1 MNDKPAPVGF
11 IGLGTMGF
19 PMAENLISKLPQ
31 QSKLFVY
38 DVSAE
43 SVDKF
48 KAKFPEAVVPCG
60 SAREVTE
67 QSVSTKLEYHE
78 QRALLKMKGSTL
90 TTSDY
95 CFYHGS

>member
-1 MNDKPAPVGF
+1 MNGKPASVGF

-31 QSKLFVY
+31 ESKMFVY

-43 SVDKF
+43 SVDTF
-48 KAKFPEAVVPCG
+48 KAKFPEAVVPCS

-67 QSVSTKLEYHE
+67 QSVSTTRGHCW
-78 QRALLKMKGSTL
+78 RTAVLKMTDSIL
-90 TTSDY
+90 TNSDY
-95 CFYHGS
+95 CFYHGA

>member
-1 MNDKPAPVGF
+1 MNDKPASVGF

-19 PMAENLISKLPQ
+19 PMAENLISKLPKE
-31 QSKLFVY
+31 SKLFVY

-48 KAKFPEAVVPCG
+48 KAKFPKAVVACA

-67 QSVSTKLEYHE
+67 QSVSAKLGYCWR
-78 QRALLKMKGSTL
+78 RAEFKAKEFIL

-95 CFYHGS
+95 CIHHGP

>member
-1 MNDKPAPVGF
+1 MNDKPASIGF

-19 PMAENLISKLPQ
+19 PMAENLISKLPPK
-31 QSKLFVY
+31 SKLFVY
-38 DVSAE
+38 DVSKE

-67 QSVSTKLEYHE
+67 QSVS
-78 QRALLKMKGSTL
+78 MKPEHYS
-90 TTSDY
+90 
-95 CFYHGS
+95 